1 MTTKTQSIEEQAK
14 LLYGMF
20 RVIYNFNA
28 DEIIDSAWPITE
40 DLVMNLHFKAK
51 FRGLCDS
58 EGFASANAV
67 LRFAGALSSDNATK
81 FCIALANKINS

>member
-1 MTTKTQSIEEQAK
+1 MTSKTQTLEKDAK

-28 DEIIDSAWPITE
+28 DEIIDSAWPPAE
-40 DLVMNLHFKAK
+40 DLIMNLHFKAK
-51 FRGLCDS
+51 FKGLCDS

-67 LRFAGALSSDNATK
+67 LRFAGALSSDNASK